1 MQVAPRCGV
10 THAQIGSGE
19 KLMFLFLAFLVGS
32 LIVAFLGRNCR
43 FGFWGNFFAS
53 MLLSPL
59 VGILLVLAA
68 EPRAVPENRDTPSV
82 PDCESRQP

>member
-1 MQVAPRCGV
+1 MQAAPQCGV
-10 THAQIGSGE
+10 ANAQFGSGE
-19 KLMFLFLAFLVGS
+19 KLMSLFLAFLVGS

-59 VGILLVLAA
+59 VGLLLVLAA
-68 EPRAVPENRDTPSV
+68 EPKAVPENRDTPGAR
-82 PDCESRQP
+82 DCESRQP